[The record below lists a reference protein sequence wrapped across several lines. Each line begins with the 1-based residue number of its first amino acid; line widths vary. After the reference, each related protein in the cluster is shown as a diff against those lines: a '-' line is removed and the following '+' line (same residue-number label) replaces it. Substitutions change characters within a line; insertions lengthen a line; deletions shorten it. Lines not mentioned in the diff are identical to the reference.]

1 MCSVNNFQRIEKIGE
16 GLCTKQFAW
25 IVNKS
30 RWFAN
35 VLGTYGVV
43 YKAVDND
50 TGRLVA
56 LKKIQLENESE
67 GVPSTAIREISLL
80 KDLKH
85 PAIIQLY
92 DIIVADASLY
102 MVFELLSMDLKKL
115 LDRSKEV
122 FTPQLTKV
130 VEDKSTQGHE

>member
-1 MCSVNNFQRIEKIGE
+1 MLLGALTYFNHLSI
-16 GLCTKQFAW
+16 
-25 IVNKS
+25 
-30 RWFAN
+30 
-35 VLGTYGVV
+35 GTYGVV
-43 YKAVDND
+43 YKAVDKD

-92 DIIVADASLY
+92 DIIVAEASLY
-102 MVFELLSMDLKKL
+102 MVFELLNMDLKKL
-115 LDRSKEV
+115 LDKSKEV
-122 FTPQLTKV
+122 FTPPLIKV
-130 VEDKSTQGHE
+130 KIVRIELDLKTNRILIPPIDFF